1 MQELRNFSV
10 HETERNTT
18 KHNTTSPHKTRR
30 CLLGK
35 PPTVGEEVAV
45 DGREFMRRLN
55 RSEMRHA
62 ERMRRWLVEMA
73 ETPEQRQQREALEEE
88 ERLRRVLAKIGYTP
102 EEFEDAV
109 QEFKRKFY
117 AGDR

>member
-1 MQELRNFSV
+1 M
-10 HETERNTT
+10 
-18 KHNTTSPHKTRR
+18 
-30 CLLGK
+30 
-35 PPTVGEEVAV
+35 

-73 ETPEQRQQREALEEE
+73 ETPEQRQQREAEAERLEE
-88 ERLRRVLAKIGYTP
+88 ERLRRVLAKNGYTP

-117 AGDR
+117 AGAR

>member
-1 MQELRNFSV
+1 M
-10 HETERNTT
+10 
-18 KHNTTSPHKTRR
+18 
-30 CLLGK
+30 
-35 PPTVGEEVAV
+35 

-55 RSEMRHA
+55 RSQMRHA
-62 ERMRRWLVEMA
+62 ERMRRRLV

-88 ERLRRVLAKIGYTP
+88 ERLQRVLAKIGCTP

-109 QEFKRKFY
+109 QEFERKFY

>member
-1 MQELRNFSV
+1 MW
-10 HETERNTT
+10 
-18 KHNTTSPHKTRR
+18 
-30 CLLGK
+30 
-35 PPTVGEEVAV
+35 
-45 DGREFMRRLN
+45 RRL
-55 RSEMRHA
+55 
-62 ERMRRWLVEMA
+62 V
-73 ETPEQRQQREALEEE
+73 ETPGQRQQREALEEE